1 MNIFLKVKFKTS
13 VKSPK
18 GPNCLLC
25 PDVEGGKG
33 GGTIFWEPWFWG
45 ANFENAQNVKGG
57 GGGRNI
63 MIQGWLFT
71 QKLSNYIMIEA
82 NPRFLQK

>member
-1 MNIFLKVKFKTS
+1 MKIFLKVKCKTS

-33 GGTIFWEPWFWG
+33 GGVQFSGSLDF
-45 ANFENAQNVKGG
+45 GG
-57 GGGRNI
+57 PI
-63 MIQGWLFT
+63 LKMH
-71 QKLSNYIMIEA
+71 KM
-82 NPRFLQK
+82 

>member
-1 MNIFLKVKFKTS
+1 MNNEIFLKVKFKTS

-25 PDVEGGKG
+25 PEVEGGGYIFLAALILG
-33 GGTIFWEPWFWG
+33 GQFWKCTKCE
-45 ANFENAQNVKGG
+45 

-63 MIQGWLFT
+63 MIQGWPF
-71 QKLSNYIMIEA
+71 M
-82 NPRFLQK
+82 